1 MRRIPMFF
9 AVVVLSLVSAS
20 DSLAARFTAFLDPLE
35 AALQARVNDSA
46 TDAKLRKLFQG
57 HLKKL
62 AKTTTSLA
70 QDVKTASSI
79 LPALEK
85 KASADAALLVIAQ
98 DVVDHLAASVGAYLL
113 TVENRAD
120 GLRNKK
126 DPLIKIDSLL
136 LKSRTLFTT
145 ALTPGGVAARI
156 KALLSA
162 LAIGTKANNA
172 VTRAVNS
179 GGGGGGGGG
188 GGACG
193 PTPKPAGL
201 RVLGAGESF
210 TAHIVDFDRTYDF
223 VGSSVTAR
231 VTPSQSAPGNPNV
244 LEVIAF
250 DCAKQAAFG
259 FTIPYPPVVNQ
270 TYVNGLGQNPAVGA
284 LYQYQW
290 DGLTQVF
297 PGGVSLKATA
307 LDQQAKT
314 ATVEFTLGT
323 SIVGT
328 TTIRG
333 WQ

>member
-1 MRRIPMFF
+1 MRRISMFF
-9 AVVVLSLVSAS
+9 AVVVLSLATAS

-35 AALQARVNDSA
+35 TALQARVEDPA

-70 QDVKTASSI
+70 QDVKTAASI

-85 KASADAALLVIAQ
+85 KASADAALLAVAQ
-98 DVVDHLAASVGAYLL
+98 DVVDDLAASVGSYLL
-113 TVENRAD
+113 TVENRAN
-120 GLRNKK
+120 GLRAKK
-126 DPLIKIDSLL
+126 DPLVKIDSLL
-136 LKSRTLFTT
+136 LKSRTLFAT
-145 ALTPGGVAARI
+145 ALAQGAVAARI
-156 KALLSA
+156 KALFAA
-162 LAIGTKANNA
+162 LATGTKANNA

-179 GGGGGGGGG
+179 GGGGGGGG

-201 RVLGAGESF
+201 RVLGNGESF
-210 TAHIVDFDRTYDF
+210 TAHVIDFDRTYDF

-244 LEVIAF
+244 LEVIAY
-250 DCAKQAAFG
+250 DCAKEAAFG

-270 TYVNGLGQNPAVGA
+270 TYVNGLFQNPAVEA

-290 DGLTQVF
+290 DGLTQIF

-307 LDQQAKT
+307 FDQQAKT
-314 ATVEFTLGT
+314 ATIEFTQGI

-328 TTIRG
+328 ATIRG